1 MVSVAHDAT
10 SRLIPDAYADPDI
23 SSLQAL
29 ADSSEDLAA
38 LEQLAAATNARL
50 QAQEERHP
58 GGLGRA
64 DMVFGVPYSKI
75 VNASFAYA
83 GTGARFHDSHR
94 GAWYCALQVETAIA
108 EVAFHRRV
116 MLAEIGW
123 ESETVSYR
131 EFLSDIHA
139 DDFADL
145 SDGSTESKRCLDPD
159 SYLAGQALA
168 SDLLTRQAGGVRY
181 PAVRDPGGVNLAVLQ
196 PALVGHVRLGAEW
209 QLTVDGEHVSAHPVR
224 GHGLRVIR

>member
-1 MVSVAHDAT
+1 MAHDAT
-10 SRLIPDAYADPDI
+10 SRLIPDAYADPDE

-29 ADSSEDLAA
+29 ADTADDLAA
-38 LEQLAAATNARL
+38 LNQLAAATNARL

-83 GTGARFHDSHR
+83 GTGARFHDRRR
-94 GAWYCALQVETAIA
+94 GAWYCALEVETAIA
-108 EVAFHRRV
+108 EVGFHRRV
-116 MLAEIGW
+116 MLAEIGLT
-123 ESETVSYR
+123 SEVVSYR

-145 SDGSTESKRCLDPD
+145 SDGSAKSNRCLDPD

-168 SDLLTRQAGGVRY
+168 ADLLARQAGGVRY
-181 PAVRDPGGVNLAVLQ
+181 PAVRDPGGTNLAVLQ
-196 PALVGHVRLGAEW
+196 PALVAHVRPGAEW
-209 QLTVDGEHVSAHPVR
+209 QLTVDGDDVSARP
-224 GHGLRVIR
+224 IR